1 SARSRRSSRARRS
14 SPTPSASSPRSSSR
28 TAPPRWRPCAAARSR
43 SWTAACP
50 SKRRSPAWPWGS
62 SRRAA
67 RCASSPTFWATRTIS
82 VTWTSR
88 SRARRPESPPRPR
101 WARSTAARCARSSTS
116 APSWRS
122 SRAPTAWCT
131 FPSSPR
137 SGCKRSPTSSRK
149 ATSSRSRCSRW
160 TGRGR
165 SGSPARKRS
174 RRRDSRRRNGRRM
187 QLTRLP
193 NGVRVLSERLPDL
206 TSATVGIW
214 VENGSRYER
223 AEQAGISHFLEHLF
237 FKGTARR
244 TAAQIAQEI
253 DAVGGVLNAFTGK
266 EYTCYYAKVL
276 REHLPLALDL
286 LADIFTQSTF
296 AAEEIERERSVIV
309 QEISQVEDTP
319 DDYVHELFNLAF
331 WPGHPLSRPIAGTAE
346 TVSRL
351 ERDDFL
357 SSYCDAGY
365 AGVYVG
371 TGAEWTREVVEV
383 IRDELGRVTR
393 DGLTPDELLRAK
405 NQMKGS
411 LLLGLETSDSRMSRI
426 AKNEIYFGRDVPLEE
441 VAAGIDAVTNDDVL
455 RVSRRLFRPDALA
468 LTVLGDLKG

>member
-1 SARSRRSSRARRS
+1 MQ
-14 SPTPSASSPRSSSR
+14 
-28 TAPPRWRPCAAARSR
+28 
-43 SWTAACP
+43 
-50 SKRRSPAWPWGS
+50 
-62 SRRAA
+62 
-67 RCASSPTFWATRTIS
+67 ATRL
-82 VTWTSR
+82 
-88 SRARRPESPPRPR
+88 A
-101 WARSTAARCARSSTS
+101 
-116 APSWRS
+116 
-122 SRAPTAWCT
+122 
-131 FPSSPR
+131 
-137 SGCKRSPTSSRK
+137 
-149 ATSSRSRCSRW
+149 
-160 TGRGR
+160 
-165 SGSPARKRS
+165 
-174 RRRDSRRRNGRRM
+174 
-187 QLTRLP
+187 

-206 TSATVGIW
+206 TSTTVGIW

-296 AAEEIERERSVIV
+296 AAEEIDRERSVIV

-346 TVSRL
+346 TVSGLGRDDFLRFLEARYRPDRVLIAAAGALTHDALLAVADRQFGALTGSAAGVDGGPPEPRAGVSVHEKRL
-351 ERDDFL
+351 EQVHLCLGAPGIAQTDADRYPAHVVNLALGGGMSSRLFQEIRERRGKAYTVYSFL

-365 AGVYVG
+365 TGVYVG
-371 TGAEWTREVVEV
+371 TSAEWAREVVEV
-383 IRDELGRVTR
+383 IRDELARVTR
-393 DGLTPDELLRAK
+393 DGLAPDELLRAK

-441 VAAGIDAVTNDDVL
+441 VAAGIDAVTNDDIL

-468 LTVLGDLKG
+468 LTVLGDLKGHALGDEVLAS

>member
-1 SARSRRSSRARRS
+1 MQ
-14 SPTPSASSPRSSSR
+14 
-28 TAPPRWRPCAAARSR
+28 
-43 SWTAACP
+43 
-50 SKRRSPAWPWGS
+50 
-62 SRRAA
+62 
-67 RCASSPTFWATRTIS
+67 ATRL
-82 VTWTSR
+82 
-88 SRARRPESPPRPR
+88 A
-101 WARSTAARCARSSTS
+101 
-116 APSWRS
+116 
-122 SRAPTAWCT
+122 
-131 FPSSPR
+131 
-137 SGCKRSPTSSRK
+137 
-149 ATSSRSRCSRW
+149 
-160 TGRGR
+160 
-165 SGSPARKRS
+165 
-174 RRRDSRRRNGRRM
+174 
-187 QLTRLP
+187 

-206 TSATVGIW
+206 TSTTVGIW

-346 TVSRL
+346 TVSGLGRDDFLRFLEARYRPDRVLIAAAGALTHDALLAVADRQFGALTGSAAGVDGGPPEPRAGVSVHEKRL
-351 ERDDFL
+351 EQVHLCLGAPGIAQTDADRYPAHVVNLALGGGMSSRLFQEIRERRGKAYTVYSFL

-365 AGVYVG
+365 TGVYVG
-371 TGAEWTREVVEV
+371 TSAEWAREVVEV
-383 IRDELGRVTR
+383 IRDELARVTR
-393 DGLTPDELLRAK
+393 DGLAPDELLRAK

-441 VAAGIDAVTNDDVL
+441 VAAGIDAVTNDDIL

-468 LTVLGDLKG
+468 LTVLGDLKGHALGDEVLAS

>member
-1 SARSRRSSRARRS
+1 MQ
-14 SPTPSASSPRSSSR
+14 
-28 TAPPRWRPCAAARSR
+28 
-43 SWTAACP
+43 
-50 SKRRSPAWPWGS
+50 
-62 SRRAA
+62 
-67 RCASSPTFWATRTIS
+67 ATRL
-82 VTWTSR
+82 
-88 SRARRPESPPRPR
+88 A
-101 WARSTAARCARSSTS
+101 
-116 APSWRS
+116 
-122 SRAPTAWCT
+122 
-131 FPSSPR
+131 
-137 SGCKRSPTSSRK
+137 
-149 ATSSRSRCSRW
+149 
-160 TGRGR
+160 
-165 SGSPARKRS
+165 
-174 RRRDSRRRNGRRM
+174 
-187 QLTRLP
+187 
-193 NGVRVLSERLPDL
+193 NGVRVLSEPLPDL
-206 TSATVGIW
+206 TSTTVGIW

-351 ERDDFL
+351 GREDFLRFLEARYRPDRVLIAAAGALTHDALLAVADRQFGALTGSAAGVDGGPPEPRAGVSVHEKRLEQVHLCLGSPGIAQTDADRYPAHVVNLALGGGMSSRLFQEIRERRGKAYTVYSFL

-365 AGVYVG
+365 TGVYVG
-371 TGAEWTREVVEV
+371 TSAEWAREVVEV

-393 DGLTPDELLRAK
+393 DGLAPDELLRAK

-468 LTVLGDLKG
+468 LTVLGDLKGHALGDEVLAS